1 MVIALIRSLY
11 SNDIRT
17 KAVTVVA
24 TLLSQVRGGDSD
36 AHAHRVPGDI
46 HLVPS
51 CVEDGTDIQRG
62 NQSKACGRLH
72 ALGRRWRQVEYLE
85 ILESVQPEALR
96 TYPVDRSRR
105 PQNASPAS
113 FSAPPTLVSQKHWL
127 RQTQSTSCRTC
138 PSLRHVEAR
147 PEKQCYTMFCL

>member
-1 MVIALIRSLY
+1 MPMSPKHSAILYSFQSIKQLFTVMVIALIRSVY

-17 KAVTVVA
+17 KAITVVA

-62 NQSKACGRLH
+62 DQSKACERLH

-85 ILESVQPEALR
+85 ILESVQPEVLR
-96 TYPVDRSRR
+96 TYPVGRSRR
-105 PQNASPAS
+105 PKNASQP
-113 FSAPPTLVSQKHWL
+113 VSQHRL
-127 RQTQSTSCRTC
+127 R
-138 PSLRHVEAR
+138 
-147 PEKQCYTMFCL
+147 